1 MVMVGRTVCTVMLA
15 VAIAGSAQALTIKP
29 IFDST
34 ITALPTAKAKS
45 VEGAIDAAIAV
56 YEADLKSD
64 VAIEIEFSW
73 GKIDGASV
81 PGADA
86 SESLSYVYTDF
97 TYAQVEAYLRRA
109 AAANPSDIAL
119 VTAAADLPAK
129 DPSGLND
136 YAITEAEAAALGIV
150 SPVSASL
157 DGYVGFNSGLAYDF
171 STSGV
176 AAAGE
181 YQLESLAEHE
191 ISEVMGRLSG
201 ISSAKPT
208 QATPYDLFRYSAKGK
223 PSFGYGASAYFSI
236 DGGATDLASFNAS
249 GGGDRGDWLTT
260 AQSNDAFD
268 ATAEPGTSMGL
279 SSADLTALDALGW
292 DTANNPGGW
301 TAAGVSGAHG
311 LSLGGDAPEPGC
323 WALMVLG
330 VGLLGPRL
338 RGRRLTPAPGLIQI

>member
-1 MVMVGRTVCTVMLA
+1 MLSL
-15 VAIAGSAQALTIKP
+15 AITGSAQALTITP

-34 ITALPTAKAKS
+34 ITALPTAKAKAI
-45 VEGAIDAAIAV
+45 EGAIDAAIAV

-64 VAIEIEFSW
+64 AKIEIDFSW
-73 GKIDGASV
+73 GKIDGA
-81 PGADA
+81 PIAGGDA

-97 TYAQVEAYLRRA
+97 TYAQVESYLRRA
-109 AAANPSDIAL
+109 AATNPLDIAL
-119 VTAAADLPAK
+119 NTAVANLPAK
-129 DPSGLND
+129 DPSGLNT

-150 SPVSASL
+150 SPGSGSL
-157 DGYVGFNSGLAYDF
+157 DGYVGFNAGLSYNFGVSGA
-171 STSGV
+171 

-201 ISSAKPT
+201 LSSAKPT

-223 PSFGYGASAYFSI
+223 PSFGYGSSAYFSI
-236 DGGATDLASFNAS
+236 DGGATVLAHFNAS

-260 AQSNDAFD
+260 TLPNDAFD

-292 DTANNPGGW
+292 DTAHNPGGW
-301 TAAGVSGAHG
+301 AAAGVSGVQG
-311 LSLGGDAPEPGC
+311 LSPGGDAPEPGC
-323 WALMVLG
+323 WALMVSG
-330 VGLLGPRL
+330 VGLIGPRL
-338 RGRRLTPAPGLIQI
+338 RGRRHARLVSLIQI